1 MRILHTEASCGW
13 GGQEIRILDEAAGLI
28 DRGHQVWL
36 ACPPQAPIARAAPA
50 RGLQV
55 LTIPLERTRPAGL
68 FAMRALLREH
78 AFDVVNSHS
87 STDTWLAALACASLK
102 GAPPLVRTRHI
113 SAPVARSP
121 SNRWLYARASRFVVT
136 TGERLRQELIDGL
149 GCDPQR
155 VLSIPTGIDHDKFRP
170 VSGRDERSAIRA
182 ELGLPDDRC
191 LVGIVATLR
200 SWKGHRYLVEAV
212 AAMKSKVQLVIV
224 GEGPQQE
231 ALLAQ
236 VAALGRPD
244 LVRFA
249 GQQADVAPWLRALDI
264 FALPSYANEG
274 VPQALMQAMFTGLPC
289 VTTGAGAIG
298 EIAVPGRTAVVVAMQ
313 DSEVLTA
320 ALSDL
325 QRDPAWRAA
334 LGERARAH
342 VLDGFTRERMLDR
355 MSAVFEAAM
364 RPGQPAPGALVG

>member
-50 RGLQV
+50 RGLRV
-55 LTIPLERTRPAGL
+55 LTIPLERKRPAGL

-320 ALSDL
+320 ALGDL
-325 QRDPAWRAA
+325 QRDPAWRRA